1 VPVVLFD
8 IASKNAESGSTDQVC
23 EPLETQNANI
33 YSFCQP
39 AGLLHDIVPA
49 PPSKSSAVIGRSE
62 NDVAGVSGGRGS
74 IVSYWAS
81 FGARLAGVA
90 GVWGVGGGGWRTLL
104 RDRRGH
110 WQPKKRYE
118 VVNEC

>member
-1 VPVVLFD
+1 M
-8 IASKNAESGSTDQVC
+8 C

-90 GVWGVGGGGWRTLL
+90 GVWGVGGGDGELFYGTDVVTGSL
-104 RDRRGH
+104 RRGT
-110 WQPKKRYE
+110 RS
-118 VVNEC
+118 